1 MMSNFS
7 INVESVKNFQ
17 QNQDAD
23 EKNSERNDSDAA
35 YFDYVELLS
44 KHSQIGMPPIIRI
57 EVQLRLHYS
66 RINLH

>member
-1 MMSNFS
+1 MSNFS

-35 YFDYVELLS
+35 YFDCKNCRNTFSARRDQENRDSNSKPDVFFPTVELS
-44 KHSQIGMPPIIRI
+44 F
-57 EVQLRLHYS
+57 
-66 RINLH
+66 